1 MSFDAPNILSVQ
13 AASAVARAEPA
24 RTPQGPPPA
33 APPAADE
40 SVTID
45 TMPSTPPPE
54 VLDAIGEAARAYD
67 RLTANGVQ
75 LHFHVDEQTGK
86 VGVHV
91 YDMQGTVLGSLAPSQ
106 VLDIATSGTLD

>member
-1 MSFDAPNILSVQ
+1 MSFDAPNISSVP
-13 AASAVARAEPA
+13 AASAVTPAEPA
-24 RTPQGPPPA
+24 RAPQA
-33 APPAADE
+33 APPAADG
-40 SVTID
+40 SVTVD